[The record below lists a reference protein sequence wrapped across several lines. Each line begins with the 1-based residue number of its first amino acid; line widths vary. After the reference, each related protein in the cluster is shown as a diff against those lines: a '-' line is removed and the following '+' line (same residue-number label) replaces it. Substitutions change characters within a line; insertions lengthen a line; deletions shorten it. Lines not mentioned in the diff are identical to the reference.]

1 MYPILA
7 AIIMIIGI
15 ILFIF
20 ARKIVK
26 ENTVLTICL
35 RAAGVIL
42 AAAGLA
48 AIYFLLSG
56 KLVLPLSAN

>member
-1 MYPILA
+1 MYPIVA

-20 ARKIVK
+20 ARKIAK
-26 ENTVLTICL
+26 ENTVLAICL

-48 AIYFLLSG
+48 ALYFLLSG